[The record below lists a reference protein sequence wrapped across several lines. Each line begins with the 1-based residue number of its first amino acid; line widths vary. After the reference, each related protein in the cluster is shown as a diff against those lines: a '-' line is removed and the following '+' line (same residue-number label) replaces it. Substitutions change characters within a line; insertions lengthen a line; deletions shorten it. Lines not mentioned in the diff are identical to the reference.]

1 MQEKKDVYYFQ
12 KKNKWHCCLMVLEG
26 YYNYSDID
34 IIAYGRKKKTCII
47 DGFGRIL
54 IDIIVLWKE
63 KKEM

>member
-1 MQEKKDVYYFQ
+1 
-12 KKNKWHCCLMVLEG
+12 MVLEG

-54 IDIIVLWKE
+54 IGIIVL
-63 KKEM
+63 

>member
-1 MQEKKDVYYFQ
+1 
-12 KKNKWHCCLMVLEG
+12 MVLEG

-63 KKEM
+63 KKMCIIFGKKINDIIA